1 MGQSFIDGMGT
12 GLPAGET
19 MRNAILG
26 LAERC
31 AIGATTLPVAWSEA
45 WDLGIVGCA
54 DAPLDM
60 TLAEF
65 VGLLVCLEVR

>member
-1 MGQSFIDGMGT
+1 M
-12 GLPAGET
+12 E
-19 MRNAILG
+19 NAILS